1 LKYYIQ
7 KLKERIGSPSLIICL
22 DSGCGNYDTLWITTS
37 LRGNL
42 VANVNIKIINEG
54 AHSGKASGIVIFRQ
68 FLFLGTRHF

>member
-22 DSGCGNYDTLWITTS
+22 DSGCGNYETLWITTS

-42 VANVNIKIINEG
+42 VANMNIKIINEG
-54 AHSGKASGIVIFRQ
+54 AHSGKASGIVKY
-68 FLFLGTRHF
+68 